1 MLIALCV
8 TQGLTKDTLT
18 LFFLTMIKK
27 KCQVRDLLMRITMVY
42 VLLPFPPAYTQREAC
57 PPKTCLQKMSSEGER
72 CNSLICSALRLGISK
87 VRASRTHTWDP
98 VLQLLLTEQHRGHL
112 AGTGDT
118 ANHMG
123 MLYHRKH
130 RLRGSFRASS
140 VSHGNGTGSWRCE
153 LTEKGSLGK
162 HLLLKPWLVYSF
174 LQTDLMFSEADSRFD
189 WPHPFLDTWF

>member
-8 TQGLTKDTLT
+8 TQVLTKDTLT
-18 LFFLTMIKK
+18 LFFTMIKK
-27 KCQVRDLLMRITMVY
+27 KCQVWDLLMRTTMVY
-42 VLLPFPPAYTQREAC
+42 VLLPFPPAYTQEAC
-57 PPKTCLQKMSSEGER
+57 PPKTCLQTMSSEGER

-98 VLQLLLTEQHRGHL
+98 VLQLLLTKSMEVISQAL
-112 AGTGDT
+112 GDT

-123 MLYHRKH
+123 MLYHMKH
-130 RLRGSFRASS
+130 RLWSSFRASS
-140 VSHGNGTGSWRCE
+140 VSHEKGTGSWRCE
-153 LTEKGSLGK
+153 QTEKGSLGK

-174 LQTDLMFSEADSRFD
+174 LQTDFMFSEADSRLD